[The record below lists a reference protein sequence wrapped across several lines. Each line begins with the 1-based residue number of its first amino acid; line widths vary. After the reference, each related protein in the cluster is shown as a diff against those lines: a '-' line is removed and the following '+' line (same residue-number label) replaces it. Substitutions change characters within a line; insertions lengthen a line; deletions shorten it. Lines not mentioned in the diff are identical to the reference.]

1 MQISVCLFPLT
12 KAYTRGDMGTSKGI
26 CDTDFKKSSQ
36 DPIKDT
42 CKSGLQFCV

>member
-12 KAYTRGDMGTSKGI
+12 KTYTRGDMGRSKGI
-26 CDTDFKKSSQ
+26 RDTDFKLSQ

-42 CKSGLQFCV
+42 CKSALQFCV